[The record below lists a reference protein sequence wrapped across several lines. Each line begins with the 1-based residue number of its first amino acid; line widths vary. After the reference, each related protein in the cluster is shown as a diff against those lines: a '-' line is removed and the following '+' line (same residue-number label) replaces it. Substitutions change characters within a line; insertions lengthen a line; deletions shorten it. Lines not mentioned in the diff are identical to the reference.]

1 MSAGEKTLVQI
12 EDIVE
17 DEEKTIRTAFEDFKT
32 AMQNVNIFLE
42 KGSALI
48 SGTDESL
55 FYLKNSLMVTA
66 QNLERASENL
76 NRLIELVADHPPQL
90 LFGEPPVPRKVEP
103 VAQEKP

>member
-1 MSAGEKTLVQI
+1 MSAGDNTLVQI
-12 EDIVE
+12 EAIVE
-17 DEEKTIRTAFEDFKT
+17 DEENTIRTAFEDFKK
-32 AMQNVNIFLE
+32 AMQNANIFLE

-66 QNLERASENL
+66 QNLEKASENL

-90 LFGEPPVPRKVEP
+90 LFGKPPVPRKVEP
-103 VAQEKP
+103 LDQITP